1 MPLPED
7 IVHFL
12 KNHPDKA
19 YCDDCL
25 AEHFK
30 VPSSEAKKAASALGA
45 EGKVDRR
52 LGPCEK
58 KHATDRH
65 VNKSV

>member
-19 YCDDCL
+19 YCDECL
-25 AEHFK
+25 AEHLN
-30 VPSSEAKKAASALGA
+30 VPYSEAKKAASALGV
-45 EGKVDRR
+45 EDKVDRR

-58 KHATDRH
+58 KHTPDRH